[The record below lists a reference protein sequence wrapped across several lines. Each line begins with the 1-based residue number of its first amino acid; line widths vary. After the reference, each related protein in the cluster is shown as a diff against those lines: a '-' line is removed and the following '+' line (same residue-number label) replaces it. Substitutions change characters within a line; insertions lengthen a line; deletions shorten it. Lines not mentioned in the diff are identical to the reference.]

1 VFSDPIV
8 DEIKRIREQ
17 YAARFNYDLKAMVR
31 DLQSRQRDGNRQVV
45 RREPRRPQKPAAPQK
60 SGS

>member
-45 RREPRRPQKPAAPQK
+45 RRGPRRPQNPAAPQK